1 MQKFIMTLLKRIL
14 KYTLVGGILVSVLVF
29 SGFMDVERSSFII
42 DLIVS
47 FMFAS
52 IFCIP
57 IAILVSIFIAISS
70 SSKKQNNQS
79 IIDDGKKNQATNI
92 APENK
97 IEPVTSQSSDI
108 SASNILSKN
117 KLENEPFCPV
127 INNINETKLVKK
139 VTVTKTLLHL
149 TTLTDYKNFKDYIV
163 LDVET
168 TGLDRTNDKIIEIGM
183 IKVENGEVSDYYESL
198 VNPGI
203 HIPSAASKVNGIYD
217 KDVAE
222 APTIE
227 NIIDGISTFI
237 ETLPIV
243 GHNTNFD
250 IAFLA
255 REMSE
260 NGIEKH
266 LYYYDTI
273 SICKDVALP
282 VPNHKLE
289 TIMKYFEIK
298 DVQAHRAV
306 ADAEVTLAVLQ
317 KCIDLKFELHEKELV
332 EKREKKKAEEAIR
345 QSKYGASPLYNVG
358 FVFTGDFDNDR
369 EDMIRDLKSVGGLLK
384 DRVSKNS
391 RYLVKGD
398 IDDLPDWAIERKYEK
413 ALDLIDAGN
422 DIEIISEDEF
432 YDLIENAKTY
442 LD

>member
-1 MQKFIMTLLKRIL
+1 
-14 KYTLVGGILVSVLVF
+14 
-29 SGFMDVERSSFII
+29 MDVERSSLII

-52 IFCIP
+52 FFCIP

-70 SSKKQNNQS
+70 SSKKKNNQF
-79 IIDDGKKNQATNI
+79 IIDDSKKNQATNI
-92 APENK
+92 TPENN

-108 SASNILSKN
+108 SASNILFN
-117 KLENEPFCPV
+117 KPENDSSDSV
-127 INNINETKLVKK
+127 KDINETKLVKK
-139 VTVTKTLLHL
+139 ATVTKTLLHL

-183 IKVENGEVSDYYESL
+183 IKVENGKVSDYYESL

-203 HIPSAASKVNGIYD
+203 HIPSAASNVNGIYD
-217 KDVAE
+217 KDVSE

-227 NIIDGISTFI
+227 NIIDGISAFI
-237 ETLPIV
+237 GTLPIV

-260 NGIEKH
+260 NGLEKH

-413 ALDLIDAGN
+413 ALDLIDAGS